1 MLLWRHAMSKTIFEE
16 IKVTGKEL
24 LSRVWKLIKEGNVRR
39 IVIKNEEGDTLFDMP
54 LNVGMAGFGLSVLA
68 LGPIITSLGLFALF
82 MNDYNVIVERTVEG
96 DEKTP
101 PKDENEVD
109 AEIIDIED
117 SSQN

>member
-1 MLLWRHAMSKTIFEE
+1 MLLWRHPMSKTIFEE

-24 LSRVWKLIKEGNVRR
+24 LSRVRKLIKEGNVRR

-82 MNDYNVIVERTVEG
+82 MNDYNVIVERTV
-96 DEKTP
+96 DEKNP

-117 SSQN
+117 SSDN